1 MSASVLRAS
10 MSSARAAAP
19 QQASLRALRASPVR
33 LAALSTPSRRCVHRR
48 GCVCAAAAEASAE
61 NDMMTMKPLGDRLL
75 IQPESVNP
83 VTSGG
88 VILPTD
94 IAGAME
100 DDSKM
105 GVVVAIGEDVDL
117 EVEAGQTVIFD
128 SKSQVT
134 EVPVGE
140 NSVMFVAQASIQAVL
155 S

>member
-1 MSASVLRAS
+1 

-19 QQASLRALRASPVR
+19 QQASLRALRARPVR
-33 LAALSTPSRRCVHRR
+33 LAALSTPTSRR
-48 GCVCAAAAEASAE
+48 CVCAAAAEASAE

-75 IQPESVNP
+75 IQPENVNP
-83 VTSGG
+83 VTAGG

>member
-1 MSASVLRAS
+1 MSASIARVS
-10 MSSARAAAP
+10 ITSAQAGLA
-19 QQASLRALRASPVR
+19 QKGASLRALRARPVR
-33 LAALSTPSRRCVHRR
+33 LPALSTPSRR
-48 GCVCAAAAEASAE
+48 GCVCAAAAEAT

-75 IQPESVNP
+75 IKPEDANP

-105 GVVVAIGEDVDL
+105 GVVVALGEDVDL

-140 NSVMFVAQASIQAVL
+140 YSVMFVAQASIQAVL